1 MVQFT
6 DPMHSAERVAEYRSR
21 GWWDDRTLYGE
32 FRARVAERGDAL
44 ALVDPLNREA
54 LVGSPPR
61 RLTWNEVDDEV
72 TYLAARLLEHGVRA
86 GDVVGIQLPNSVEL
100 AEAMLATW
108 AIGVVASPLAMQY
121 RQHELTTMGGKAG
134 FRVILTCA
142 RFQDRSP
149 AADAIGAR
157 AALAPQPPVLTLGAA
172 CEAGE
177 VADAHLVPGPASTK
191 DRARVEDYRAEHP
204 HDPNHCVTLCWTSGT
219 EGQPKGVPRA
229 DYEWVSIGDGTTTG
243 PAVHAE
249 SVLLNPFPMINMGGI
264 SGMFLPWLFTGCLL
278 VQHHP
283 FDAPTFFR
291 QIATER
297 VTYTL
302 APPALLW
309 MLLHNED
316 LQSKVDLSSLTH
328 LGSGS
333 APLQPAMVRGWQEQ
347 FGLSVINNFGSNEG
361 VALISLPEDFPDPA
375 DRARF
380 FPRFGAP
387 GVQWHA
393 FLSDR
398 VSVQVVDMETGEE
411 ITEPGVPGELRVDG
425 PTVFAGYL
433 DGENVASPFDEQGR
447 LRSGDVFEIAGENN
461 EFLLYVDRNKDLII
475 RGGMNIAPV
484 ALEAM
489 IAEHPA
495 VAEVAVI
502 GDPDEVMGERV
513 AAVVALRDG
522 CSLTLDELVSFLRD
536 RKIGSYQLPERLE
549 VRPELPRNAVGKLLK
564 RDLRRRAA
572 AVEPGPSTAPTA
584 ALSGEPV

>member
-6 DPMHSAERVAEYRSR
+6 SGMHSPERVADYRAC

-32 FRARVAERGDAL
+32 FLARVSERGDAV
-44 ALVDPLNREA
+44 AVVDPLNRES

-72 TYLAARLLEHGVRA
+72 VHLAARLLEHGVRA
-86 GDVVGIQLPNSVEL
+86 GDVVGIQMPNSVEL
-100 AEAMLATW
+100 AEAILATW
-108 AIGVVASPLAMQY
+108 AIGAVASPLAMQY
-121 RQHELTTMGGKAG
+121 REFELRTMGRKAG
-134 FRVILTCA
+134 FRAILTTSS
-142 RFQDRSP
+142 FNDRSP
-149 AADAIGAR
+149 AAEAIAAR
-157 AALAPQPPVLTLGAA
+157 AGMTPQPVVLTVGAA
-172 CEAGE
+172 TEAGE
-177 VADAHLVPGPASTK
+177 VADAHINSAVASVE
-191 DRARVEDYRAEHP
+191 DRARLAAWRDENP

-219 EGQPKGVPRA
+219 EGEPKGVPRA
-229 DYEWVSIGDGTTTG
+229 DYEWVSIGDGTTSG
-243 PAVHAE
+243 PKVTVN
-249 SVLLNPFPMINMGGI
+249 SVLLNPFPMINMAGI

-291 QIATER
+291 QIATEL

-309 MLLHNED
+309 MLLHNEE
-316 LQSKVDLSSLTH
+316 LRSKIDLSSLEQI
-328 LGSGS
+328 GSGS

-361 VALISLPEDFPDPA
+361 LALQSLPEDFPDP
-375 DRARF
+375 DERARF
-380 FPRFGAP
+380 FPRHGAP
-387 GVQWHA
+387 GVEWEV
-393 FLSDR
+393 FLGDR
-398 VSVQVVDMETGEE
+398 VSVHLVDIETGEE
-411 ITEPGVPGELRVDG
+411 ITTAGIPGELRVDG
-425 PTVFAGYL
+425 PTLFAGYL
-433 DGENVASPFDEQGR
+433 DAQTLASPFDEQGR
-447 LRSGDVFEIAGENN
+447 LCTGDVFEIAGEDGQ
-461 EFLLYVDRNKDLII
+461 FLVYVDRNKDLII

-502 GDPDEVMGERV
+502 GDPDEILGERV
-513 AAVVALRDG
+513 AAVVALREG
-522 CSLTLDELVSFLRD
+522 QSLTLEELVAFLRD

-564 RDLRRRAA
+564 RDLRRQ
-572 AVEPGPSTAPTA
+572 PSMD
-584 ALSGEPV
+584 SGVAK

>member
-1 MVQFT
+1 MVQYT
-6 DPMHSAERVAEYRSR
+6 EGMHSAERVAEYRAR

-32 FRARVAERGDAL
+32 FCARVAERGDEL
-44 ALVDPLNREA
+44 ALVDPLNRES

-61 RLTWNEVDDEV
+61 RLTWNQVDDEV
-72 TYLAARLLEHGVRA
+72 VHLAARLLEQGVRA

-100 AEAMLATW
+100 AEVLLATW
-108 AIGVVASPLAMQY
+108 AIGAVASPLATQY
-121 RQHELTTMGGKAG
+121 RQHELTTMAAKAD
-134 FRVILTCA
+134 FRAIVTCA
-142 RFQDRSP
+142 RFQDRTP
-149 AADAIGAR
+149 PTD
-157 AALAPQPPVLTLGAA
+157 ALAVRAGLSQQPPVLTLGAEQ
-172 CEAGE
+172 EAGE
-177 VADAHLVPGPASTK
+177 LADAHIVPGPASDD
-191 DRARVEDYRAEHP
+191 DRARVQAWRAAHP

-219 EGQPKGVPRA
+219 EGEPKGVPRA
-229 DYEWVSIGDGTTTG
+229 DYEWVSIGDGTTQG
-243 PAVHAE
+243 PAVHTG

-278 VQHHP
+278 IQHHP

-291 QIATER
+291 QLATER

-309 MLLHNED
+309 MLLHNEE

-375 DRARF
+375 DRARY

-387 GVQWHA
+387 GVSWHA
-393 FLSDR
+393 LLADR
-398 VSVQVVDMETGEE
+398 VSVQLVDMETGEE
-411 ITEPGVPGELRVDG
+411 ITEPGVPGELRLDG

-433 DGENVASPFDEQGR
+433 DAENVSSPFDEQGR

-513 AAVVALRDG
+513 AAVVALREG
-522 CSLTLDELVSFLRD
+522 QSLTLEDLVAFLRV
-536 RKIGSYQLPERLE
+536 RNIGSYQLPERLE

-564 RDLRRRAA
+564 RDLRIQ
-572 AVEPGPSTAPTA
+572 TATV
-584 ALSGEPV
+584 SGVTK

>member
-1 MVQFT
+1 MVQYT
-6 DPMHSAERVAEYRSR
+6 EGMHSAERVAEYRAR

-32 FRARVAERGDAL
+32 FCARVAERGDEL
-44 ALVDPLNREA
+44 ALVDPLNRES

-61 RLTWNEVDDEV
+61 RLTWNQVDDEV
-72 TYLAARLLEHGVRA
+72 VHLAARLLEQGVRA

-100 AEAMLATW
+100 AEVLLATW
-108 AIGVVASPLAMQY
+108 AIGAVASPLAMQY
-121 RQHELTTMGGKAG
+121 RQHELTTMAAKAD
-134 FRVILTCA
+134 FRAIVTCA
-142 RFQDRSP
+142 RFQDRTP
-149 AADAIGAR
+149 PTD
-157 AALAPQPPVLTLGAA
+157 ALAVRAGLSQQPPVLTLGAEQ
-172 CEAGE
+172 EAGE
-177 VADAHLVPGPASTK
+177 LADAHIVPGPASDD
-191 DRARVEDYRAEHP
+191 DRARVQAWRAAHP

-219 EGQPKGVPRA
+219 EGEPKGVPRA
-229 DYEWVSIGDGTTTG
+229 DYEWVSIGDGTTQG
-243 PAVHAE
+243 PAVHTG

-278 VQHHP
+278 IQHHP

-291 QIATER
+291 QLATER

-309 MLLHNED
+309 MLLHNEE

-375 DRARF
+375 DRARY

-387 GVQWHA
+387 GVSWHA
-393 FLSDR
+393 LLADR
-398 VSVQVVDMETGEE
+398 VSVQLVDMETGEE
-411 ITEPGVPGELRVDG
+411 ITEPGVPGELRFDG

-433 DGENVASPFDEQGR
+433 DAENVSSPFDEQGR

-513 AAVVALRDG
+513 AAVVALREG
-522 CSLTLDELVSFLRD
+522 QSLTLEDLVAFLRV
-536 RKIGSYQLPERLE
+536 RNIGSYQLPERLE

-564 RDLRRRAA
+564 RDLRFQ
-572 AVEPGPSTAPTA
+572 TATV
-584 ALSGEPV
+584 SGVTK

>member
-32 FRARVAERGDAL
+32 FRARVAERGDSL
-44 ALVDPLNREA
+44 ALVDPLNRES

-61 RLTWNEVDDEV
+61 RLTWTEVDDEV
-72 TYLAARLLEHGVRA
+72 THLAARLLEHDVRA

-108 AIGVVASPLAMQY
+108 AIGAVASPLAMQY
-121 RQHELTTMGGKAG
+121 RQHEITTMGCKAG

-149 AADAIGAR
+149 AADSIAAR
-157 AALAPQPPVLTLGAA
+157 AAMSPQPPVLTVGAEV
-172 CEAGE
+172 EAGE
-177 VADAHLVPGPASTK
+177 VADAHIVPGPASDE
-191 DRARVEDYRAEHP
+191 DRSRVESWRREHP

-229 DYEWVSIGDGTTTG
+229 DYEWVAMGDGTTTG

-278 VQHHP
+278 IQHHP

-411 ITEPGVPGELRVDG
+411 ITEPGIPGELRVDG